1 MNVQFEVEAMKKKA
15 KKQDE
20 EKDEDEEEEEGHIE
34 SECCLNGKDK

>member
-20 EKDEDEEEEEGHIE
+20 GKDEDEEEEGHIK
-34 SECCLNGKDK
+34 SECFNGKDK